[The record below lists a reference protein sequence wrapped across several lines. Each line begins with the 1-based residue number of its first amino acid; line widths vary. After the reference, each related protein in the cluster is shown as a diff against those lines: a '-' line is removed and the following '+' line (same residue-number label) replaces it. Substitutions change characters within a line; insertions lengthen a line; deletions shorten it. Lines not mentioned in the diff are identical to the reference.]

1 MSAVQAPYDLEELLT
16 CTGAPRG
23 MRFRRLNGSEPC
35 AKRCRASL
43 RSSRTSPSLPEPA
56 RFERLIQTPA

>member
-23 MRFRRLNGSEPC
+23 MRFGGLNG
-35 AKRCRASL
+35 
-43 RSSRTSPSLPEPA
+43 PEPSA
-56 RFERLIQTPA
+56 KG